1 MKIMEPE
8 HAVSSIPGALLKRI
22 EAVEDY
28 FSNNRGDGPKTRIA
42 AFDMDNTLLEG
53 DIGDAVFA
61 RLIREGKPI
70 PLTWAEYQRMITE
83 EGKKAAYSKIV
94 TVMAGIPVET
104 VIETTRR
111 VMRSTDTFIEVEGVT
126 VPVPRPN
133 PRMRVLLS
141 YLERLGYTVY
151 IISATN
157 RYSVKT
163 VAEDYFGIP
172 AGRAFGIR
180 SSIVE
185 DEKRGPVL
193 GGEVLEPVTVTV
205 GKVDAYREFIGTEP
219 PLITGGDSTSDIPML
234 NLTHPRGL
242 VIWVGE
248 SENDFESVKQQLLC
262 PETAFFLK
270 RDK

>member
-1 MKIMEPE
+1 MKPIKPE
-8 HAVSSIPGALLKRI
+8 HPGTSIPGALMMRI
-22 EAVEDY
+22 DAVEDY
-28 FSNNRGDGPKTRIA
+28 FNGSREDELKIRVA

-53 DIGDAVFA
+53 DIGDALFA
-61 RLIREGKPI
+61 QLILEGKPI
-70 PLTWAEYQRMITE
+70 PFTWAEYQRMITE

-111 VMRSTDTFIEVEGVT
+111 VLQSTAPFLEVEGVK

-133 PRMRVLLS
+133 PQMRSLVS
-141 YLERLGYTVY
+141 YLHSLGYAVY

-157 RYSVKT
+157 LYSVQT
-163 VAEDYFGIP
+163 VAEDFFGIP
-172 AGRAFGIR
+172 AHRAFGIR
-180 SSIVE
+180 PSIVE
-185 DEKRGPVL
+185 DKKRGPVL

-205 GKVDAYREFIGTEP
+205 GKVDAYREFIGTVP
-219 PLITGGDSTSDIPML
+219 PLITGGDSTTDIPML

-248 SENDFESVKQQLLC
+248 NEKDYESVKQQLHY
-262 PETAFFLK
+262 PDTAYLLK